1 MEDTTRTDVLDGY
14 ASGLLEI
21 ARAEGETESIANE
34 LYSIGRAIDGSDE
47 LRDAITD
54 IRVPF
59 ERKRNLLADVLGGRA
74 SQVAISLVTMLVSAG
89 KARDITEVGRLMVSK
104 AAKAQKLTIAEV
116 RSAIELDEATVAR
129 LEEKLAAATGKR
141 IKATVIVDPSVV
153 GGLVAKVGDTVFDG
167 SVRSRLQELRE
178 AWA

>member
-14 ASGLLEI
+14 ATGLLEI
-21 ARAEGETESIANE
+21 ARAEGDTESLANE
-34 LYSIGRAIDGSDE
+34 LFAVGRAIDGSDE

-59 ERKRNLLADVLGGRA
+59 GRKHSLVTDVLGGRA
-74 SQVAISLVTMLVSAG
+74 SNLAISLVTMLVSAG
-89 KARDITEVGRLMVSK
+89 KARDITEVGRLMISK
-104 AAKAQKLTIAEV
+104 AAAAQQLTMAEV
-116 RSAIELDEATVAR
+116 RSAFELDAGTVAR

-141 IKATVIVDPSVV
+141 IKANVIVDPGVV

-178 AWA
+178 AWN